1 MAIDN
6 DVINTR
12 SMIFTL
18 YGDYISHYGNEIW
31 IGSLIRLFEEFGH
44 NGQSVRAAISRMNKQ
59 GWIQSRKEGN
69 KSYYFLTERGES
81 RIEEAANRIFKLQP
95 LKWDGRWRMLM
106 YSIPEVKRSVRDE
119 LRKELVWSGFGSMAN
134 SCWISPNNLEKELNV
149 IIEKY
154 DIKPHVHLFL
164 ADYTGPDEDK
174 KLIETCW
181 DIAEINSKYEEFI
194 VTHHANYVIAKDKI
208 ANDEMTEAE
217 CFVERAKLVHEYRK
231 FLFIDP
237 GLPEELLPEKW
248 LGTKASNLFSEYYK
262 LLAEPASQFFESVFK
277 EGNSLK
283 RKNKAYNALEH
294 ELIPHTESH

>member
-1 MAIDN
+1 MAINN

-44 NGQSVRAAISRMNKQ
+44 NGQSVRAAISRMSKQ
-59 GWIQSRKEGN
+59 GWIESRKEGN
-69 KSYYFLTERGES
+69 KSYYFLTERGEA

-106 YSIPEVKRSVRDE
+106 YNIPEVKRSVRDE

-134 SCWISPNNLEKELNV
+134 SCWISPNNLEKELNA
-149 IIEKY
+149 IIDKY
-154 DIKPHVHLFL
+154 HIQPYVHLFL
-164 ADYTGPDEDK
+164 ADYNGPDEDK
-174 KLIETCW
+174 KLVETCW
-181 DIAEINSKYEEFI
+181 DIAEINSKYEQFI
-194 VTHHANYVIAKDKI
+194 VTHRANFEIAKDRI
-208 ANDEMTEAE
+208 ADQKMTEAE

-262 LLAEPASQFFESVFK
+262 LLAEPASRFFESVFK

-283 RKNKAYNALEH
+283 RKSKAYNALDH
-294 ELIPHTESH
+294 ELIPQTDS